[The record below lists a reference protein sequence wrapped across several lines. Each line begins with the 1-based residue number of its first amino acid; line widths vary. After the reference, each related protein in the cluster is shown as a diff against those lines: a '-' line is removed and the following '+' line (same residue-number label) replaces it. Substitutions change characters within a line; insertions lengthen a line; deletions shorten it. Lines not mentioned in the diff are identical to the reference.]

1 MHMITMIL
9 ILILGGVTIF
19 FHDPMFIKWKP
30 SVIYWLFA
38 LVLIGSQFIGKKPIL
53 KRMMGDKIHLP
64 DKAWLNLSISWAIF
78 FTAMGAVN
86 LYVVYN
92 YSTNTWVNF
101 KLFGTLGLTLVFAVL
116 QAFYIARFMKNDLKI
131 NEKNNK

>member
-1 MHMITMIL
+1 
-9 ILILGGVTIF
+9 
-19 FHDPMFIKWKP
+19 
-30 SVIYWLFA
+30 
-38 LVLIGSQFIGKKPIL
+38 
-53 KRMMGDKIHLP
+53 
-64 DKAWLNLSISWAIF
+64 
-78 FTAMGAVN
+78 MGAVN